1 MIHSATTQAPHSSEA
16 VEVEKSTVKILMV
29 IAMNNTF
36 VGKCK
41 VFGDKDLLKSDIIL
55 DDTVE
60 VTKIMTQNGI
70 VLVFQSVGRVTF
82 NCEDLIVCELDSKS
96 AYFIEYYKNVS
107 GLSVVPTM
115 LNNLN

>member
-1 MIHSATTQAPHSSEA
+1 MVHPTTNRAPYVSEA
-16 VEVEKSTVKILMV
+16 AEVEKSTVKILMV
-29 IAMNNTF
+29 IAMNNMF

-41 VFGDKDLLKSDIIL
+41 VFGDKDFLESDIIL
-55 DDTVE
+55 DDAVE

-70 VLVFQSVGRVTF
+70 VLVFQSVGRATF

-107 GLSVVPTM
+107 GLSVVPTI
-115 LNNLN
+115 LKNLN